1 MSNKSN
7 IGKWLIGIGAALAF
21 ISRQKLSIAVK
32 GVYLNGIITSE
43 VIPLRVVVYL
53 INKTIAS
60 VLIRSISGS
69 LISNGVTIAT
79 INQAVNKRMPANTTT
94 EQSILVNIYNH
105 EVLQA
110 LMDNI
115 QSGDINNLSFEF
127 IGEIVVG
134 EQWPI
139 GIKFK
144 KLFTWQEIQQMV

>member
-32 GVYLNGIITSE
+32 GVYINGIITSE
-43 VIPLRVVVYL
+43 LIPLRVVVYL

-94 EQSILVNIYNH
+94 EQSILVNIYNQ

-110 LMDNI
+110 LMANI